1 MERKEDYI
9 IPEDVAE
16 WIGLKKS
23 EYLSQLI
30 QKMTP
35 DDFGFEEFHKFNHLV
50 PGTIEHPDKAFEAT
64 EDNRTIRTYLRS
76 YDEKGRFHQVVLGVL
91 IEDKEAE
98 VFVPIIIFVS
108 RKDDLVKEFTV
119 GEVITRPTLN

>member
-35 DDFGFEEFHKFNHLV
+35 DDFGFEEFHNFNHLV
-50 PGTIEHPDKAFEAT
+50 PGTIENPDKAYEAE
-64 EDNRTIRTYLRS
+64 EDNRILRTYVRS
-76 YDEKGRFHQVVLGVL
+76 YDEKGRFHQVVQGVL
-91 IEDKEAE
+91 IEDKDAE

-108 RKDDLVKEFTV
+108 RNDGLVREFAV
-119 GEVITRPTLN
+119 GEVIARPTLN